1 MLIAASQAGPDYTID
16 RLLAMSDSV
25 EVMSYSFRGHVNRG
39 AYHQPYS
46 GVGIEFDPLGVRP
59 GRTGITLHESGFLP
73 ANDDWNF
80 PAVFGPFWRLYYNC
94 ERGHCLV
101 FGERHIELTPQ
112 HILLIPPHCLF
123 HCLGGNPVP
132 HFFMAFSFIQRP
144 HPEQDVPILLPPR
157 DTELCLIRDLE
168 KLIAA
173 DEKWD
178 PAVAIYRNSLAL
190 LQVVLSRP
198 ELRWQPPVPEPLLR
212 VRQYIENQF
221 GTKLLAPGLAR
232 QAGLSVAAFNR
243 AFRRHFGTTPARYV
257 IEVRVREAA
266 RLLLQTEKPLD
277 AIAEETGF
285 SNRAYLSRMFRRVT
299 GEAPAGFR
307 RTHGRSD

>member
-132 HFFMAFSFIQRP
+132 SFWMAFSFTQRP

-198 ELRWQPPVPEPLLR
+198 ELRWQPPGPEPLPHR
-212 VRQYIENQF
+212 PQRQ
-221 GTKLLAPGLAR
+221 GLVHT
-232 QAGLSVAAFNR
+232 Q
-243 AFRRHFGTTPARYV
+243 PAR
-257 IEVRVREAA
+257 
-266 RLLLQTEKPLD
+266 T
-277 AIAEETGF
+277 
-285 SNRAYLSRMFRRVT
+285 SRQEMPQWQP
-299 GEAPAGFR
+299 PAGGGLR
-307 RTHGRSD
+307 CWRGSGQVNESSCGLHYAEDISEAKY